1 MKLVKFAHKREIFS
15 IETKQSPSFSMS
27 LSHLSAIPGIRS
39 RIDEVVDAWNAMS
52 KKFALRSEFVQLIII
67 RWIEE
72 SRSLVRKIDRQTIE
86 SKNDSKNDQ
95 HGPQSRST
103 RRAYRLMY
111 RHLAEFRRIAELRR
125 LSVETPSRVFVS
137 FDKYA
142 YTFIYAHI
150 RARAHVSGV

>member
-111 RHLAEFRRIAELRR
+111 RHLAEFRRIAEPGAYPSKHR
-125 LSVETPSRVFVS
+125 LEFSCRSTSMHIHS
-137 FDKYA
+137 YMH
-142 YTFIYAHI
+142 IY
-150 RARAHVSGV
+150 ARAHVSGV